1 MKKGDKYMELRRPGE
16 TPTLETRAEAEAT
29 VDKQRRYE
37 EIMECLKESG
47 DMTAKECAVV
57 MMHKGYIPTSE
68 RNFTAPRLTEMSKT
82 GLVEPIGKKKC
93 QYTGRTV
100 AVYTVR

>member
-1 MKKGDKYMELRRPGE
+1 MELRRPGE

-29 VDKQRRYE
+29 VDKQRRYK
-37 EIMECLKESG
+37 EIMECLKEG
-47 DMTAKECAVV
+47 DMTAKEIAV
-57 MMHKGYIPTSE
+57 MMQKKGYIPTSE
-68 RNFTAPRLTEMSKT
+68 RNFVSPRLTELSKT

-93 QYTGRTV
+93 KYTGRTV